1 VVAEFA
7 QDDVTHSA
15 SRGVELGKEDV
26 RVRLRFE
33 RGQVVSGVVVDSRG
47 QPLEG
52 AMVSLQPTLRRE
64 FSHHG
69 RLIRAVGSGQQTGPD
84 GRFTFQSVSGEQL
97 ELFVSKPDYLL
108 SCAEREGK
116 GGRHGALAVKPGA
129 RELRVVLVREAVL
142 RGQFVREDG
151 SPIEAF
157 VVNDW
162 VEHDGEGRFSV
173 PIRCTGML
181 ELELTTADDVEE
193 PGFRRVR
200 RSVAVREEEDLDVGQ
215 IVLGGK

>member
-33 RGQVVSGVVVDSRG
+33 RGQGVSGVVVDSRG

-52 AMVSLQPTLRRE
+52 ARVSLRSTLRRE
-64 FSHHG
+64 FHHHG
-69 RLIRAVGSGQQTGPD
+69 RLIRTVGSGQQTGPD

-108 SCAEREGK
+108 SCAKGE
-116 GGRHGALAVKPGA
+116 GGRHVSLAVKPGE

-142 RGQFVREDG
+142 RGQLVREDG

-157 VVNDW
+157 VVNEQ

-200 RSVAVREEEDLDVGQ
+200 RSVAVREEVDLDVGP
-215 IVLGGK
+215 IVLEGK